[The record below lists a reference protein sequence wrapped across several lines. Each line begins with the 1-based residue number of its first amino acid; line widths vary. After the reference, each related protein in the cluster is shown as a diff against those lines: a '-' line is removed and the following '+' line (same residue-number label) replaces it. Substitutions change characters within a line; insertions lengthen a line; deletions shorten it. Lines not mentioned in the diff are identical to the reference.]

1 MDRISGLLPQI
12 GWSPL
17 SEAPPPAKAPA
28 STVEPPHGAARAGGG
43 ADAGVDTHSGQPR
56 APLRPPAH
64 AGGGQGNE
72 AASAPDAPDAP
83 DADQPTG
90 PAPTFELTYLEAQ
103 ALRRRADPLGAAER
117 PENPSGAAG
126 ETRAATRPPAPDP
139 SPDQGEDNPVRGNRA
154 DAPPAWPRLEDTPPG
169 KLDLTR

>member
-43 ADAGVDTHSGQPR
+43 ANAGVDTHSGQPR

-72 AASAPDAPDAP
+72 AASAPDAP